1 MNVALG
7 ITINLQQILIYLG
20 KSYNDET
27 GLPSVYSASQL
38 SSGPVYEITLSRNLV
53 ASYTYGSNPL
63 SASDYSTLS
72 AFANNLQSLGSSTSQ
87 FYNNLASSFLS
98 SEFNKISIFSS
109 AAYGT
114 DIRSY
119 LNTYQYVANTGPV
132 YDVHGGFALAYANF
146 YNNSLVQKVAE
157 IVYDGTYATMTV
169 APFIYSGTG
178 GLTRPIVTTLTGSNF
193 TGSYGAF
200 QYITDENINT
210 VLYSGP
216 NNSIIEYA
224 ATGTM
229 NISFIP
235 GSSVNYRT
243 LAYPRMNNAG
253 YGATGS
259 YTGSTVSITFSGTKF
274 SVQSEP
280 CRRYPGTQQSFILK
294 ATNVYDSGNRNFVFS
309 MLKTNTTKGTF
320 ANTDQTSQITLNG
333 SGPVLISGTN
343 GNTSYYRP
351 FSLVSTQYLQ
361 AGETFEIWT
370 QQ

>member
-1 MNVALG
+1 VALG
-7 ITINLQQILIYLG
+7 VTINLQQILVYLG
-20 KSYNDET
+20 KAYNDET
-27 GLPSVYSASQL
+27 GLPSIYTASLL

-53 ASYTYGSNPL
+53 ASYTYGNNPL
-63 SASDYSTLS
+63 STSDFNTLS
-72 AFANNLQSLGSSTSQ
+72 NFSAGLQTLGTSTAQ
-87 FYNNLASSFLS
+87 FYANLAANFLS
-98 SEFNKISIFSS
+98 SEFNKIGTFSS

-119 LNTYQYVANTGPV
+119 LNTYQYVTYTGPV
-132 YDVHGGFALAYANF
+132 YDVHGGFSLAYSNF
-146 YNNSLVQKVAE
+146 YNNSLVSKVAE
-157 IVYDGTYATMTV
+157 IDYDGINATMTV
-169 APFIYSGTG
+169 APLTYPGIG
-178 GLTRPIVTTLTGSNF
+178 GLTRPVVSSLTGSNY
-193 TGSYGAF
+193 TGPYGAF
-200 QYITDENINT
+200 QYITDENVTT

-229 NISFIP
+229 NISFIA

-253 YGATGS
+253 YGVSGSSITGS
-259 YTGSTVSITFSGTKF
+259 QKTITFSGTSF
-274 SVQSEP
+274 IVQPEP
-280 CRRYPGTQQSFILK
+280 NRRYPGTPQTFILK
-294 ATNVYDSGNRNFVFS
+294 ATNVYDNGNRNFVFT
-309 MLKTNTTKGTF
+309 MLKTNTTKGIF
-320 ANTDQTSQITLNG
+320 ANTDQTIQITLNG
-333 SGPVLISGTN
+333 SGPVTIIGTN

>member
-1 MNVALG
+1 MALG
-7 ITINLQQILIYLG
+7 VTINLQQILIYLG
-20 KSYNDET
+20 KSYRDET

-38 SSGPVYEITLSRNLV
+38 SSGPVYEITLGRNIV
-53 ASYTYGSNPL
+53 ASYTYGNNPL
-63 SASDYSTLS
+63 SASDYSILS
-72 AFANNLQSLGSSTSQ
+72 NFANNMQSLGASTSQ
-87 FYNNLASSFLS
+87 FYNNLASNFLS

-119 LNTYQYVANTGPV
+119 LNTYQYIANTGPV
-132 YDVHGGFALAYANF
+132 YDVHGGFALAYSNF

-157 IVYDGTYATMTV
+157 IIYDGTYATMTV
-169 APFIYSGTG
+169 SPLLYQGTG
-178 GLTRPIVTTLTGSNF
+178 GLTRPIVSTLTGSNF
-193 TGSYGAF
+193 TGSSGAF
-200 QYITDENINT
+200 QYIPDENVNT
-210 VLYSGP
+210 VLFSGP
-216 NNSIIEYA
+216 NNSIVEYA

-229 NISFIP
+229 NISFIA
-235 GSSVNYRT
+235 GTSNNYRT

-280 CRRYPGTQQSFILK
+280 CRRYPGALQTFILK

-309 MLKTNTTKGTF
+309 MLKTNTAKGTF
-320 ANTDQTSQITLNG
+320 VNTDQTNQITLNG
-333 SGPVLISGTN
+333 SGPVVIVGTN
-343 GNTSYYRP
+343 SNTLYYRP
-351 FSLVSTQYLQ
+351 FSLVSAQYLQ